1 MNNRLNSEFISM
13 TVKEFT
19 DIKIDEQIKLEELIK
34 NKFPSANIRV
44 EDLAGDNNHYSVSI
58 ESSAFNGLSRIQ
70 QHQLVYESLDG
81 LMDNELHAM
90 QLKTKGTE

>member
-1 MNNRLNSEFISM
+1 MPI
-13 TVKEFT
+13 
-19 DIKIDEQIKLEELIK
+19 EQFKLEELIK
-34 NKFPSANIRV
+34 NKFPNANILI

-70 QHQLVYESLDG
+70 QHQLVYKSLDG

-90 QLKTKGTE
+90 QLKTKGTK

>member
-1 MNNRLNSEFISM
+1 MPI
-13 TVKEFT
+13 
-19 DIKIDEQIKLEELIK
+19 EQFKLEELIK
-34 NKFPSANIRV
+34 NKFPNANILV

-58 ESSAFNGLSRIQ
+58 VSSAFNGLSRIQ
-70 QHQLVYESLDG
+70 QHQLVYKSLDG

>member
-1 MNNRLNSEFISM
+1 MPI
-13 TVKEFT
+13 
-19 DIKIDEQIKLEELIK
+19 EQIKLEELIK